1 MEDLPFVSSFARRGK
16 RDGYK
21 ISKNPTG
28 YWTVT
33 SIRMLDIVTTNSG
46 VILSIRTQPG
56 SSKNRIIGEYGGRL
70 KLAVTAAP
78 EKGKA
83 NKAVIELLADTLHV
97 HESSIHIISGE
108 TSRDKRLMIE
118 GLTLEDLKS
127 LLNLES

>member
-1 MEDLPFVSSFARRGK
+1 MA
-16 RDGYK
+16 
-21 ISKNPTG
+21 
-28 YWTVT
+28 
-33 SIRMLDIVTTNSG
+33 TTNAG

-83 NKAVIELLADTLHV
+83 NKAIIELLADTLRI

-108 TSRDKRLMIE
+108 TSRDKRLLIE
-118 GLTLEDLKS
+118 GLVPEDISS
-127 LLNLES
+127 LLNLET

>member
-1 MEDLPFVSSFARRGK
+1 
-16 RDGYK
+16 
-21 ISKNPTG
+21 
-28 YWTVT
+28 
-33 SIRMLDIVTTNSG
+33 MLDLVTTNAG

-83 NKAVIELLADTLHV
+83 NKAVIELLADTLRI

-108 TSRDKRLMIE
+108 SSRDKRVLIE
-118 GLTLEDLKS
+118 GFILKDLKS
-127 LLNLES
+127 LLSQQV

>member
-1 MEDLPFVSSFARRGK
+1 
-16 RDGYK
+16 
-21 ISKNPTG
+21 
-28 YWTVT
+28 
-33 SIRMLDIVTTNSG
+33 MLDLVTTNAG

-83 NKAVIELLADTLHV
+83 NKAVIELLADTLRI

-108 TSRDKRLMIE
+108 SSRDKRVLIE
-118 GLTLEDLKS
+118 GLILKDLKS
-127 LLNLES
+127 LLSQQV

>member
-1 MEDLPFVSSFARRGK
+1 
-16 RDGYK
+16 
-21 ISKNPTG
+21 
-28 YWTVT
+28 
-33 SIRMLDIVTTNSG
+33 MLDLVTTNAG

-83 NKAVIELLADTLHV
+83 NKAVIELLADTLRI

-108 TSRDKRLMIE
+108 SSRDKRVLIE
-118 GLTLEDLKS
+118 GFILKDLKS
-127 LLNLES
+127 LLSRQV